1 MPALFK
7 RRSVPVPTW
16 FGLLCLLMALGLP
29 AAWWVFAA
37 EKWFSL
43 TERVPADVLVVE
55 GWIGVDGIRAA
66 KEEFDRGGYRY
77 IVTAGS
83 MTNNRWG
90 SQQWNYAIEA
100 QEVLLKLQVPAD
112 RVIAAPAPDTESH
125 RTYESAVAVR
135 ETLQRQ
141 AVFPRGVNIF
151 TLGVHS
157 RRSRL
162 VFARALSSTPVG
174 AVSWLPKV
182 YGPGPWWKSSER
194 AEDLLK
200 ETVGYPFELL
210 FNSGRL

>member
-16 FGLLCLLMALGLP
+16 FGAFCLVMALGLP
-29 AAWWVFAA
+29 VVWWIFGA

-55 GWIGVDGIRAA
+55 GWIGADGIRAA
-66 KEEFDRGGYRY
+66 KEEFEHGGYRY

-83 MTNNRWG
+83 LTNNRWG
-90 SQQWNYAIEA
+90 PRQWNYALEA
-100 QEVLLKLQVPAD
+100 QEMLLKLHVPAD
-112 RVIAAPAPDTESH
+112 QIIAAPAADTETH

-135 ETLQRQ
+135 ETLQKR
-141 AVFPRGVNIF
+141 AIFPRGVNIF

-162 VFARALSSTPVG
+162 VFAKALSSTPVG
-174 AVSWLPKV
+174 AVSWFPKV
-182 YGPGPWWKSSER
+182 YPPGPWWKSSER
-194 AEDLLK
+194 AEDLVK

-210 FNSGRL
+210 LNSGRL